1 MAIDKSIKSILIIGA
16 GPIVI
21 GQACE
26 FDYSGSQAA
35 KALKSEGYK
44 VILVN
49 SNPATIMTDPSMADA
64 TYIEPLTSKF
74 LERIIEKERPD
85 AILPTL
91 GGQTALN
98 LAMALYE
105 DGVFE
110 KFNVKILGA
119 SASSIEIAENRWKFK
134 EAMEKVG
141 IATLKAHYVKTV
153 DEGIVAGAQIG
164 YPLMLRPSYILGG
177 GGTGLVY
184 GDEEL
189 VEKLENAFKASPTQ
203 EVLIEE
209 SIYGWK
215 EFELEVMRDNDGNG
229 VIICGIENIDPMGIH
244 TGDSITVAPI
254 QTLSDKEYQ
263 LMRDEALLCLETIGI
278 ATGGSNVQFAVN
290 PQNGERRVIEM
301 NPRVSR
307 SSALASKATGFPIA
321 KFAALLAVG
330 YNLTELTNDIT
341 GSTPASFEPVQ
352 DYVVVKI
359 PRFDFPKFPS
369 TDDVLG
375 TSMQSVGE
383 VMSMAS
389 TFTESLTKAIRS
401 LEIGKTG
408 IRNIDNRFINLD
420 RLELEKEITVPRPRR
435 IFAVLEALRR
445 NWSVSKISN
454 LSYIDEWFLYE
465 IEKSFNVNQE
475 TTPTTILKMLGW
487 TEDDIDIKD
496 IKDELSKNRVY
507 KLVDTCSAEFS
518 SITPYLYSTTGT
530 EDDDI
535 SSNNEKVVVIGSG
548 PNRIGQ
554 GIEFDYCCVHGV
566 DALKENGY
574 EAIMI
579 NSNPETVSTDY
590 DTADKL
596 YFEPLNWQE
605 VEAVLLR
612 ENPKSVII
620 QLGGQTPL
628 KLAEK
633 IVEKGYT
640 IAGSS
645 IEVIDSTE
653 DRELF
658 QKLCTKENIKQ
669 PISNIAANV
678 KELSDSVTQIGYP
691 VLLRPSYVLGGR
703 AMRVVNNETELS
715 NYLDVLSKSDE
726 DGNPFN
732 SGPLLVDEYLTNAIE
747 IDVDLISD
755 GTDVVIAGILEH
767 LEPAGVHS
775 GDSTAVLPP
784 YSIEE
789 NMLAEIR
796 DKSIKLALSLNVR
809 GLLNIQF
816 AIKENELY
824 ILEANP
830 RASRTMPFVAKVTKN
845 QIIKAGTLIML
856 GHKIKDILKD
866 TDYLSSKTN
875 KIAVKKAIFPW
886 SRFPAEDT
894 MLGPEMKATGEVLGI
909 GSKLGIALNKA
920 YAAAGVEIGVKQQ
933 GIFITLSDEDKNK
946 FLKTIRKYKDLEF
959 KIYATEGTSEF
970 LSKNNIESIKVGR
983 ADDEAP
989 TSLTIMEK
997 DLISVVINTPTFANE
1012 YTDGWKIRRLA
1023 HDSGVAVVSS
1033 VREAEAFIEA
1043 YVENNNALVDIGAI
1057 QDVS

>member
-64 TYIEPLTSKF
+64 TYIEPLTTKF

-420 RLELEKEITVPRPRR
+420 RLELEKEIAIPRPRR

-454 LSYIDEWFLYE
+454 LSYIDEWFLFE

-535 SSNNEKVVVIGSG
+535 SSNKEKVVVIGSG

-633 IVEKGYT
+633 IVEKGYA

-703 AMRVVNNETELS
+703 AMRVVNNEIELS

-755 GTDVVIAGILEH
+755 GADVVIAGILEH

-789 NMLAEIR
+789 KMLAEIR

-959 KIYATEGTSEF
+959 KIFATEGTSEF

>member
-64 TYIEPLTSKF
+64 TYIEPLTTKF

-153 DEGIVAGAQIG
+153 DEGIVAGAEIG

-420 RLELEKEITVPRPRR
+420 RLELEKEIAVPRPRR

-454 LSYIDEWFLYE
+454 LSYIDEWFLFE

-530 EDDDI
+530 EDDDT
-535 SSNNEKVVVIGSG
+535 SSNKEKVVVIGSG

>member
-1 MAIDKSIKSILIIGA
+1 LAIDKSIKSILIIGA

-64 TYIEPLTSKF
+64 TYIEPLTTKF

-420 RLELEKEITVPRPRR
+420 RLELEKEIAVPRPRR

-454 LSYIDEWFLYE
+454 LSYIDEWFLFE

-535 SSNNEKVVVIGSG
+535 SSNKEKVVVIGSG

-703 AMRVVNNETELS
+703 AMRVVNNEIELS

-789 NMLAEIR
+789 KMLTEIK

>member
-64 TYIEPLTSKF
+64 TYIEPLTTKF

-290 PQNGERRVIEM
+290 PKNGERRVIEM

-383 VMSMAS
+383 VMSIAS

-420 RLELEKEITVPRPRR
+420 RLELEKEIAVPRPRR

-487 TEDDIDIKD
+487 TEDDIDNKD

-507 KLVDTCSAEFS
+507 KLVDTCSAEFL

-535 SSNNEKVVVIGSG
+535 SSNKEKVVVIGSG

-612 ENPKSVII
+612 EKPKSVII

-703 AMRVVNNETELS
+703 AMRVVNNEIELS

-789 NMLAEIR
+789 KMLTEIK

-946 FLKTIRKYKDLEF
+946 FLKTIRKYIDLEF

-970 LSKNNIESIKVGR
+970 LLKNNIESIKVGR

-997 DLISVVINTPTFANE
+997 DLISLVINTPTFANE

-1043 YVENNNALVDIGAI
+1043 YVESNNALVDIGVI

>member
-1 MAIDKSIKSILIIGA
+1 LAIDKSIKSILIIGA

-64 TYIEPLTSKF
+64 TYIEPLTTKF

-420 RLELEKEITVPRPRR
+420 RLELEKEIAVPRPRR

-454 LSYIDEWFLYE
+454 LSYIDEWFLFE

-535 SSNNEKVVVIGSG
+535 ASNKEKVVVIGSG

-612 ENPKSVII
+612 ENPKSVVI

-920 YAAAGVEIGVKQQ
+920 YAAAGVEIGVKKQ

-946 FLKTIRKYKDLEF
+946 FLKTIRKYKDLKF

>member
-1 MAIDKSIKSILIIGA
+1 LAIDKSIKSILIIGA

-64 TYIEPLTSKF
+64 TYIEPLTTKF

-420 RLELEKEITVPRPRR
+420 RLELEKEIAVPRPRR

-454 LSYIDEWFLYE
+454 LSYIDEWFLFE

-535 SSNNEKVVVIGSG
+535 SSNKEKVVVIGSG

-703 AMRVVNNETELS
+703 AMRVVNNEIELS

-789 NMLAEIR
+789 KMLAEIR

>member
-64 TYIEPLTSKF
+64 TYIEPLTTKF

-290 PQNGERRVIEM
+290 PKNGERRVIEM

-383 VMSMAS
+383 VMSIAS

-420 RLELEKEITVPRPRR
+420 RLELEKEIAVPRPRR

-487 TEDDIDIKD
+487 TEDDIDNKD

-507 KLVDTCSAEFS
+507 KLVDTCSAEFL

-535 SSNNEKVVVIGSG
+535 SSNKEKVVVIGSG

-612 ENPKSVII
+612 EKPKSVII

-669 PISNIAANV
+669 PISNIAENV

-703 AMRVVNNETELS
+703 AMRVVNNEIELS

-789 NMLAEIR
+789 KMLTEIK

-946 FLKTIRKYKDLEF
+946 FLKTIRKYIDLEF

-970 LSKNNIESIKVGR
+970 LLKNNIESIKVGR

-989 TSLTIMEK
+989 TSLTIMQK
-997 DLISVVINTPTFANE
+997 DLISLVINTPTFANE

-1043 YVENNNALVDIGAI
+1043 YVESNNALVDIGVI